1 MKTDSSIHPRAWQ
14 PSGAATLHGL
24 FEAQAARRPHH
35 TAVECGTTVLTYG
48 EADRRANRLAHRLT
62 ELGAGP
68 ETRVGVCLERGPD
81 LVVVLLAILKAGAA
95 YLPLDPGY
103 PPDRLEFM
111 VADAG
116 VRLVVS
122 GHGTGNRPANAPAV
136 LLLDGPAGY
145 GLTHPDTPPAV
156 TVLPDNTA
164 YVLFTSGSTGRPKAV
179 AVTHRGIPHLGAAH
193 ASALAIDGDSRV
205 LQFASPNFDVSI
217 ADIVQTWYA
226 GATLVLPSRATE
238 TVGDAL
244 AELLADA
251 AITHAMIPP
260 SVLATVP
267 PAPLPGLRALATGG
281 EPCPPEV
288 VARWAAGRRMFNA
301 YGPTEAT
308 VTATMNG
315 PLATD
320 LVQSP
325 GIGRPVDGVRVLVL
339 DERLRPA
346 PDGAT
351 GELCIAGE
359 GVGRGYVNR
368 AALTAERFVADPY
381 GAAGSRMYRTGD
393 LARRLPDG
401 TFEFVGRSD
410 DQVKIRGLRVEPG
423 EIETALT
430 GHEAVLQAVAVVRE
444 DQGAAR
450 LVAYYVPVDATR
462 TPDEASLRDH
472 LAASLPGHM
481 VPAALVPLDRFPLTP
496 NGKVDRAALPA
507 PQAPAG
513 PGTAEHTAPRD
524 ETERALAA
532 IWAGL
537 LPADRIGAH
546 DDFFALGGDS
556 ITALRAAFRIERS
569 LGVTLDAAAHFD
581 HPTVARL
588 AAHLRT
594 LAQDQGPRR
603 PAVEPVPRGLRLP
616 LSAAQQRLWFLHRHE
631 PDSAAYNCST
641 GLRLHGSIDPRALGA
656 ALTAL
661 AARHEPLRTS
671 FTEEDGTPAQATG
684 DPGTVH
690 VPVAVDDLST
700 GTDAARDQALDRL
713 LRAETGAPFDLA
725 TAPLLRARLI
735 RTAPEE
741 HLLVLT
747 AHHIAADAWSMDVLT
762 RELGPLYAAA
772 LAAPDARPDTL
783 APAAGLPE
791 LPVQYADFA
800 AWQRTLQDTPEA
812 GRQLDFWKRTL
823 DGAVP
828 LELPTDRPR
837 PRARTSAGDRVL
849 FTVPE
854 ATAHRLTDLGRAA
867 GGTLFT
873 ALTAGVQLFLARLTG
888 QRDLVLGTVDSG
900 RPRAELADL
909 VGFFVD
915 TLSLRTDVDESL
927 TFAEF
932 TARARRTVTDAVAH
946 GLVPFDRVVDAVLP
960 GRDPSV
966 PPLVQVMLVLQNV
979 PGGLPRL
986 PGVRVEE
993 AVLPREAAL
1002 FDLTLEFWPGADGS
1016 LTASA
1021 EYNTDLFD
1029 RDTVERF
1036 TGHLCALLAELT
1048 EAPGRP
1054 MAEACLLTGPQRHRV
1069 LHDWNSD
1076 ERGVAPAT
1084 LTDLFARQTA
1094 RTPDAVAVRQGDT
1107 RLTYADLDLRTNRL
1121 AHHLRERGVRTGDR
1135 VGLSLPRG
1143 TSLIVALLA
1152 ILKAGA
1158 AYVPVDPAYPLAR
1171 QEFMLAD
1178 SETVLLVT
1186 DADGRRRLGSEG
1198 RPLVL
1203 VDADRRAIDA
1213 APAGP
1218 VDAGLTPDHGA
1229 YVIYTSGS
1237 TGTPKGTLTPH
1248 RAIDRVV
1255 RHTPY
1260 IELTPQDVVAQAA
1273 SVSFDAATFEIWGA
1287 LLNGATLALAPAG
1300 VLDPPELRTFL
1311 EAHGVTTLWLTAGLF
1326 HEMVDADLQA
1336 LAGVRHLLAGGD
1348 ALSPRHCRAV
1358 LEQLPGTTLINGY
1371 GPTETTT
1378 FAAAGALRAEDVTRE
1393 TVPLG
1398 AAIGDTRLY
1407 VLDDRLRPVPVG
1419 VGGELYVAGEGLAH
1433 GYVNRNALTAERFVA
1448 DPFGAPGDRMYRT
1461 GDRVRWLADGRL
1473 EFLGRGD
1480 GQVKIRGFRVELGE
1494 AESAVAGHPDVAQAV
1509 VTALTG
1515 PGSGRRLVAYVVPRP
1530 GAETVDV
1537 GVLRRFVSGV
1547 VPEYMVPSVFV
1558 VLDALP
1564 LTPNGKVDRRA
1575 LPAPEVTG
1583 SVEGERVA
1591 ARTPAES
1598 VLAGIWA
1605 EVLGVESV
1613 GVEDNF
1619 FDLGGDSILSIQV
1632 VSRARAAGLTVT
1644 SQDIFQRQTIAA
1656 LVAGLAEAEEAER
1669 PDKRPVEGPVVLTP
1683 IQRWF
1688 FRTHRKAPHHFN
1700 MAVHLE
1706 LAPGTEPDALATA
1719 VSALVEQH
1727 AALRTRFERTG
1738 AGWRQRA
1745 LAADDSVRLE
1755 RYDLTAVEGQE
1766 RAEAVTRLT
1775 DDLQT
1780 GFDLAAG
1787 PLIRFALLDLGAGS
1801 AELVV
1806 VAHHLVVDGVS
1817 WRVLLEDLEVAYGQ
1831 VVSGVPVDLGVGSSS
1846 FGEWAAGLRG
1856 AVEAG
1861 VFDGEVE
1868 YWSGVGRGVS
1878 VDLPVEGEPDAGAV
1892 GPRVV
1897 SGELSVDATRVL
1909 VQRVPSLFR
1918 ARVNEVLLAVL
1929 GRVLGEWTGRDRVVV
1944 DVEGHGREDVVEGVD
1959 LSRTVGWFTTVF
1971 PFEVSASEA
1980 AWDVLVRE
1988 AKEGLRAV
1996 PGRGIGYGALRHL
2009 ADPDFVADTLGDP
2022 VRPQV
2027 SFNYLG
2033 HFDGMTAD
2041 SALYRA
2047 MLPHP
2052 RGEHSPLDGPAYALD
2067 VVARVVGGR
2076 LVVEF
2081 GSVPGVFS

>member
-1 MKTDSSIHPRAWQ
+1 MKSDSSTHQQVRQ
-14 PSGAATLHGL
+14 PSGGVTLHGL
-24 FEAQAARRPHH
+24 FEAQAARRPAHP
-35 TAVECGTTVLTYG
+35 AVECGTTVLTYG
-48 EADRRANRLAHRLT
+48 EVDRRANRLAHRLA
-62 ELGAGP
+62 ELGVGP

-81 LVVVLLAILKAGAA
+81 LLVVLLAILKAGGA

-103 PPDRLEFM
+103 PSDRLEFM
-111 VADAG
+111 VADAD

-122 GHGTGNRPANAPAV
+122 SREAANRPAGAPAT
-136 LLLDGPAGY
+136 LLLDGPAA
-145 GLTHPDTPPAV
+145 LDTTHPDTPPRV

-164 YVLFTSGSTGRPKAV
+164 YVLFTSGSTGRPKGV

-226 GATLVLPSRATE
+226 GATLVLPSRATQ

-267 PAPLPGLRALATGG
+267 PTPLPGLRALATGG

-320 LVQSP
+320 LGQAP

-339 DERLRPA
+339 GEQLRPV
-346 PDGAT
+346 PDGEV

-381 GAAGSRMYRTGD
+381 GEAGSRMYRTGD

-401 TFEFVGRSD
+401 TYEFVGRAD
-410 DQVKIRGLRVEPG
+410 DQVKIRGLRVELG

-430 GHEAVLQAVAVVRE
+430 EHEAVLQAVVVLRK
-444 DQGAAR
+444 DQGPGR
-450 LVAYYVPVDATR
+450 LVAYYVPADTARPPGHQT
-462 TPDEASLRDH
+462 LRHH
-472 LAASLPGHM
+472 LSGRLPAHM

-507 PQAPAG
+507 PEAPAG
-513 PGTAEHTAPRD
+513 PGTHAHTEPRD

-532 IWAGL
+532 IWAEL
-537 LPADRIGAH
+537 LPVERIGVH
-546 DDFFALGGDS
+546 DDFFAAGGDS
-556 ITALRAAFRIERS
+556 ISALRTAFQVERR
-569 LGVTLDAAAHFD
+569 LGVPLDAAALFD
-581 HPTVARL
+581 HPTVERL

-594 LAQDQGPRR
+594 LARQRTPQR
-603 PAVEPVPRGLRLP
+603 PAITPVPRGQRLP
-616 LSAAQQRLWFLHRHE
+616 LSAAQQRLWFLDRHE
-631 PDSAAYNCST
+631 PGSAAYNCAT
-641 GLRLHGSIDPRALGA
+641 GLRLHGSVDPEALGA

-661 AARHEPLRTS
+661 VARHEPLRTS
-671 FTEEDGTPAQATG
+671 FREEDGTPAQMIAE
-684 DPGTVH
+684 PGTVR
-690 VPVAVDDLST
+690 VPVPVEDLT
-700 GTDAARDQALDRL
+700 ARTPAERDRALDRL
-713 LRAETGAPFDLA
+713 LRAEVGAPFDLA
-725 TAPLLRARLI
+725 TAPLLRARLV

-747 AHHIAADAWSMDVLT
+747 AHHIAADAWSMEVLT
-762 RELGPLYAAA
+762 RELGALYASA
-772 LAAPDARPDTL
+772 LRDPNARPDAL
-783 APAAGLPE
+783 ATAAGLAE
-791 LPVQYADFA
+791 LPLQYADFA
-800 AWQRTLQDTPEA
+800 AWQRALQDTPEVEE
-812 GRQLDFWKRTL
+812 QLAHWKRVL

-828 LELPTDRPR
+828 LELPADRPR
-837 PRARTSAGDRVL
+837 PPVRTSAGDRVL
-849 FTVPE
+849 FTVP
-854 ATAHRLTDLGRAA
+854 AGTARRLTELGRTA

-888 QRDLVLGTVDSG
+888 QRDIVLGTVDSG
-900 RPRAELADL
+900 RLRAELADL

-915 TLSLRTDVDESL
+915 TLALRADVDESL

-932 TARARRTVTDAVAH
+932 VARGRRTAADAVAH
-946 GLVPFDRVVDAVLP
+946 SQVPFDRVVDAVLP
-960 GRDPSV
+960 GRDPSI

-979 PGGLPRL
+979 PGGVPEL
-986 PGVRVEE
+986 PGIRVEE

-1002 FDLTLEFWPGADGS
+1002 FDLTLEFWPGDDGS

-1029 RDTVERF
+1029 RGTVERF
-1036 TGHLCALLAELT
+1036 AGHLRTLLAALAET
-1048 EAPGRP
+1048 PDRP
-1054 MAEACLLTGPQRHRV
+1054 MADAALLTGRQRRRV
-1069 LHDWNSD
+1069 LQEWNTA

-1084 LTDLFARQTA
+1084 LTALFARQAA
-1094 RTPDAVAVRQGDT
+1094 RTPDAVAVHQAGT
-1107 RLTYADLDLRTNRL
+1107 RLTYADLDARANRL

-1143 TSLIVALLA
+1143 TSLIVALLG

-1158 AYVPVDPAYPLAR
+1158 AYVPVDPAYPVAR
-1171 QEFMLAD
+1171 QEFMLDD
-1178 SETVLLVT
+1178 SEAVLLVT
-1186 DADGRRRLGSEG
+1186 DAAGGRRLGG
-1198 RPLVL
+1198 DRRPLVL
-1203 VDADRRAIDA
+1203 VDTDRKAIEA

-1300 VLDPPELRTFL
+1300 VLDPPELREFL
-1311 EAHGVTTLWLTAGLF
+1311 TTHGVTTLWLTAGLF
-1326 HEMVDADLQA
+1326 HEVVDADIEA
-1336 LAGVRHLLAGGD
+1336 LAGLRHLLAGGD

-1378 FAAAGALRAEDVTRE
+1378 FAAAGALRPADLARE

-1398 AAIGDTRLY
+1398 GPIGDTRLY
-1407 VLDDRLRPVPVG
+1407 VLDDRLRPVASG
-1419 VGGELYVAGEGLAH
+1419 VGGELHIAGEGLAH
-1433 GYVNRNALTAERFVA
+1433 GYVNRAALTAERFVA
-1448 DPFGAPGDRMYRT
+1448 DPFGEPGGRMYRT
-1461 GDRVRWLADGRL
+1461 GDRVRWTADGRL

-1480 GQVKIRGFRVELGE
+1480 GQVKIRGFRVEVGE
-1494 AESAVAGHPDVAQAV
+1494 IESALADHPKVAQAV
-1509 VTALTG
+1509 VTAVAG
-1515 PGSGRRLVAYVVPRP
+1515 PGSGSAKRLVAYVVGQP
-1530 GAETVDV
+1530 GVAGGAGVDV
-1537 GVLRRFVSGV
+1537 GELRRFVSGV

-1558 VLDALP
+1558 VLEALP

-1575 LPAPEVTG
+1575 LPVPEVSG
-1583 SVEGERVA
+1583 AVRGERVA
-1591 ARTPAES
+1591 ARTPVES

-1632 VSRARAAGLTVT
+1632 VSRARRAGLVLT
-1644 SQDIFQRQTIAA
+1644 SQDVFQRQTIAA
-1656 LVAGLAEAEEAER
+1656 LAAGLAEADDEANR
-1669 PDKRPVEGPVVLTP
+1669 SDKRPVEGPVVLTP

-1688 FRTHRKAPHHFN
+1688 FRTHRNAPHHFN

-1706 LAPGTEPDALATA
+1706 LAPGTDPEALATA
-1719 VSALVEQH
+1719 VTALVEQH
-1727 AALRTRFERTG
+1727 DALRLRFERTG

-1745 LAADDSVRLE
+1745 LAADDTVRLE
-1755 RYDLTAVEGQE
+1755 RHDLSAVDGDE
-1766 RAEAVTRLT
+1766 RAEAVTRIT
-1775 DDLQT
+1775 DALQT
-1780 GFDLAAG
+1780 GFDLATG
-1787 PLIRFALLDLGAGS
+1787 PLIRFALLELGAGNT
-1801 AELVV
+1801 ELVV
-1806 VAHHLVVDGVS
+1806 
-1817 WRVLLEDLEVAYGQ
+1817 
-1831 VVSGVPVDLGVGSSS
+1831 
-1846 FGEWAAGLRG
+1846 
-1856 AVEAG
+1856 
-1861 VFDGEVE
+1861 
-1868 YWSGVGRGVS
+1868 
-1878 VDLPVEGEPDAGAV
+1878 
-1892 GPRVV
+1892 
-1897 SGELSVDATRVL
+1897 
-1909 VQRVPSLFR
+1909 
-1918 ARVNEVLLAVL
+1918 
-1929 GRVLGEWTGRDRVVV
+1929 
-1944 DVEGHGREDVVEGVD
+1944 
-1959 LSRTVGWFTTVF
+1959 
-1971 PFEVSASEA
+1971 
-1980 AWDVLVRE
+1980 
-1988 AKEGLRAV
+1988 
-1996 PGRGIGYGALRHL
+1996 I
-2009 ADPDFVADTLGDP
+2009 
-2022 VRPQV
+2022 
-2027 SFNYLG
+2027 
-2033 HFDGMTAD
+2033 
-2041 SALYRA
+2041 
-2047 MLPHP
+2047 
-2052 RGEHSPLDGPAYALD
+2052 
-2067 VVARVVGGR
+2067 
-2076 LVVEF
+2076 
-2081 GSVPGVFS
+2081 